1 MASRRKPSTPVS
13 SQRFITCTNALTTRG
28 LSKLRSGWCE
38 KKRCQENWPASG
50 SQVQFDFSVSVKMIR
65 VPAYFWSVSLQTYQL
80 RALDFGSLRRA
91 RLDHW
96 CWSDTDQK
104 DRESTRLNSSHA
116 HNSDAGFCLLKK
128 K

>member
-65 VPAYFWSVSLQTYQL
+65 VPWYFWAVSLQTYQL
-80 RALDFGSLRRA
+80 RAPDFGSERRA
-91 RLDHW
+91 RLNQSGW
-96 CWSDTDQK
+96 AGGGVMKRPVVNPRAGLFGSWGEG
-104 DRESTRLNSSHA
+104 RESLIVP
-116 HNSDAGFCLLKK
+116 
-128 K
+128 